1 MSPRRTDSHVRHARM
16 AGSAPLTPLV
26 ACALVALAGCKI
38 QETGFSGSAADPGAP
53 PIAPA
58 TAAPIAADAGAPI
71 ATPPLPPATP
81 APDAGT
87 HVDAKSPAT
96 TPPMTSTTMPPGSP
110 VTMPPP
116 PTTADAGLPTAS
128 VDATPTPPPSPPV
141 DASDAGTVPPPSSGP
156 KTDVCA
162 PSAKLTLTAR
172 VQARVKGAEDFT
184 FDNDGNLLL
193 FQNRDVLRL
202 EGDAQPFVILRNVI
216 GLGTGALHALPDG
229 DLLIAETGRDHVL
242 RVDPAGRKPETMA
255 MQLRSPMKIAPA
267 LAPGSVYVT
276 SQSDAIYLLDTVT
289 NQMKTIDQLDYRPAG
304 IAIDPAKK
312 KLYVGATT
320 RSVVYV
326 YDIGPA
332 GELSNRT
339 IAVNQISQPTALL
352 VDDCGGLY
360 IGGTDGGNL
369 RRLAPGGALSV
380 IARFEGPD
388 INTLAFGSGKHGWSD
403 RSLFALDTW
412 VGTLYEV
419 ELR

>member
-1 MSPRRTDSHVRHARM
+1 MSPHRHDSHVCLARM
-16 AGSAPLTPLV
+16 AGPTPLTSLM
-26 ACALVALAGCKI
+26 ALALVALAGCKI
-38 QETGFSGSAADPGAP
+38 QETGFGSSAGDPGTP

-58 TAAPIAADAGAPI
+58 TATPIASDGGAPI
-71 ATPPLPPATP
+71 ATPPQAPVASP
-81 APDAGT
+81 PDAGN
-87 HVDAKSPAT
+87 HVDAKAPATMPTT
-96 TPPMTSTTMPPGSP
+96 TPPP
-110 VTMPPP
+110 
-116 PTTADAGLPTAS
+116 AE
-128 VDATPTPPPSPPV
+128 PPPSPAADASVPTAHV
-141 DASDAGTVPPPSSGP
+141 DAMPAPSPPIDAHDAGVMPPSSAP
-156 KTDVCA
+156 KPDVCA

-172 VQARVKGAEDFT
+172 VQARVHGAEDFT

-202 EGDAQPFVILRNVI
+202 ESNAQPFVVLRNVI
-216 GLGTGALHALPDG
+216 GFGTGALHALPDG

-242 RVDPAGRKPETMA
+242 RVDPAGKKPDTTA
-255 MQLRSPMKIAPA
+255 MQLSSPMKIAPA
-267 LAPGSVYVT
+267 LAPGVVYVT
-276 SQSDAIYLLDTVT
+276 SQSDVIYLLDTVT
-289 NQMKTIDQLDYRPAG
+289 NQMKTLAQLDYRPAG
-304 IAIDPAKK
+304 IAIDRANK

-320 RSVVYV
+320 RSVVYA

-339 IAVNQISQPTALL
+339 IVVNQISQPTALL
-352 VDDCGGLY
+352 VDPCGGLY

-369 RRLAPGGALSV
+369 RRLAPGGALTV

-403 RSLFALDTW
+403 KSLFALDTW